1 MVDNKGA
8 KESPKEKITKL
19 IDISYT
25 DLISIKMMAEQNG
38 RTVKK
43 QIEKMIHQQVENWDK
58 SNNNYPTE
66 IVTNEYENKEFKRLH
81 QIANVKWV
89 K

>member
-1 MVDNKGA
+1 MVDNKRA

-19 IDISYT
+19 IDVSYE
-25 DLISIKMMAEQNG
+25 DLISIKIMAEQNG

-66 IVTNEYENKEFKRLH
+66 IVTNEYENEEFERLH

>member
-25 DLISIKMMAEQNG
+25 DLISIKIMAEQNG

-43 QIEKMIHQQVENWDK
+43 QIERMIHQQVENWDK

-66 IVTNEYENKEFKRLH
+66 IITNEFENEEFERLH
-81 QIANVKWV
+81 KIANVKWV

>member
-1 MVDNKGA
+1 MVDNKRA

-66 IVTNEYENKEFKRLH
+66 IVTNEYENEEFERLH

>member
-25 DLISIKMMAEQNG
+25 DLISIKIMAEQNG
-38 RTVKK
+38 RTVKR
-43 QIEKMIHQQVENWDK
+43 QIERMIHQQVENWDK

-66 IVTNEYENKEFKRLH
+66 IVTNEYESEELERLH
-81 QIANVKWV
+81 KIANVKWI

>member
-1 MVDNKGA
+1 MVDNKRA

-19 IDISYT
+19 IDVSYE
-25 DLISIKMMAEQNG
+25 DLISIKIMAEQNG

-43 QIEKMIHQQVENWDK
+43 QIEKMIHQQVEKWDK

-66 IVTNEYENKEFKRLH
+66 IVTNEYENEKFERLH

>member
-43 QIEKMIHQQVENWDK
+43 QIEKMIHQQVENFDK
-58 SNNNYPTE
+58 YANKYPTN
-66 IVTNEYENKEFKRLH
+66 IVENEYESKEFKRLH